1 MDGFQFQR
9 MQQEIADQAAQIA
22 TILQENQALQ
32 QHLRNV
38 SDRLTVAEQVSTAQA
53 VHAADTGVRG
63 DTKGGLY
70 DKRLYEPEK
79 LDKAANFKE
88 WAEDFFEFVEM
99 CDTEVSSLLRV
110 AVGEKDVISESG
122 GSLVL
127 RTKSKALHRMLKRS
141 VSLLEARRIIVLS
154 PGKIH
159 MSLGD
164 SSTPGSTPR
173 TTTLPGRSCASA
185 STGSRGN
192 ALSSRTCPSRSKRGR
207 SSRTTTR

>member
-38 SDRLTVAEQVSTAQA
+38 SDRLAVAEQVSSAQA
-53 VHAADTGVRG
+53 VHAADTAVTRG
-63 DTKGGLY
+63 DMKGGLY

-99 CDTEVSSLLRV
+99 CDPEVSNLLRL

-122 GSLVL
+122 GNLVL

-154 PGKIH
+154 PGKN
-159 MSLGD
+159 
-164 SSTPGSTPR
+164 P
-173 TTTLPGRSCASA
+173 
-185 STGSRGN
+185 
-192 ALSSRTCPSRSKRGR
+192 
-207 SSRTTTR
+207 